1 MRFYTKKKSND
12 ASNGIILQQGKRE
25 DDKLIAQQ
33 EITCERRFLLSRLI
47 IMTEMISNTH
57 TQTLTQEN
65 TVFLGINVNAVRGG
79 L

>member
-1 MRFYTKKKSND
+1 MLQIELFYNR
-12 ASNGIILQQGKRE
+12 GKRE

-33 EITCERRFLLSRLI
+33 EITCERRFLLSGLI
-47 IMTEMISNTH
+47 IMTEMISNAH

>member
-1 MRFYTKKKSND
+1 MLQIELFYNR
-12 ASNGIILQQGKRE
+12 GKME

-33 EITCERRFLLSRLI
+33 EIACERRFLLSGLI
-47 IMTEMISNTH
+47 IMTEMISNAH